1 MELFYREFGDGDRN
15 LIIIHGLY
23 GASDNWVTIAK
34 SLQDNF
40 HIYLIDQRNHGQS
53 PHSDD
58 MDYQFMSND
67 LNEFMEHNGLDEA
80 IIMGHSMGGKTAMH
94 FALAYPQKVAK
105 LFILDIAPK
114 SYGSYSNYAEITND
128 HRTII
133 DALLRVNLKEHAS
146 RQSVDKELQVDI
158 PNKMVRSFLLKNLG
172 RDEDKNLFWKFNLKV
187 LSEHLHDIMN
197 GFSDINGKVSFPDD
211 KPVFL
216 IRGEN
221 SPYVHEDDMQEV
233 RTFFPSVQSA
243 NIPDAGHWLHA
254 EQPEIFLKTV
264 LYFMG

>member
-1 MELFYREFGDGDRN
+1 MELFYREFGDGNRN

-34 SLQDNF
+34 LLKDNF
-40 HIYLIDQRNHGQS
+40 HVYLIDQRNHGQS

-58 MDYQFMSND
+58 MNYEFMSDD
-67 LNEFMEHNGLDEA
+67 LNEFMEQHDLDEA
-80 IIMGHSMGGKTAMH
+80 IIMGHSMGGKAAMR
-94 FALAYPQKVAK
+94 FALAHPQKVTK

-133 DALLRVNLKEHAS
+133 DALLNVNLNIHAS
-146 RQSVDKELQVDI
+146 RQSVDKELQDAI

-172 RDEDKNLFWKFNLKV
+172 RDEDKQLYWKFNLQV
-187 LSEHLHDIMN
+187 LSDHLQDIMD
-197 GFSDINGKVSFPDD
+197 GFSDIKGKVSFPED

-216 IRGEN
+216 VRGED

-233 RTFFPSVQSA
+233 RTFFPSVQTA
-243 NIPDAGHWLHA
+243 NIPNAGHWLHA
-254 EQPEIFLKTV
+254 EQPELFLKTV